1 MRVFG
6 AVFQWIYKHFR
17 VCKRHANKNITPSS
31 QSWIP
36 TARNILCLLQ
46 NDFWRT
52 RTADW
57 NYRGNGLSV
66 ESRDGKRVM
75 QNVFDIVTFLNVKNV
90 EMWFYRMCLR
100 SLKSNLSVVQGII
113 LRFESLAWFFLNS
126 VNLNKHQNLLAKL
139 FYTDG
144 AHTTKLQREANTVS
158 WSLIL

>member
-6 AVFQWIYKHFR
+6 AVFQWIYIHFR

-31 QSWIP
+31 QSWIS

-66 ESRDGKRVM
+66 ESWDGKRVM
-75 QNVFDIVTFLNVKNV
+75 QNVIDIVTFLNVKNV
-90 EMWFYRMCLR
+90 EMWFYRMCLT

-113 LRFESLAWFFLNS
+113 LRF
-126 VNLNKHQNLLAKL
+126 VNLNKYQNLLAKL